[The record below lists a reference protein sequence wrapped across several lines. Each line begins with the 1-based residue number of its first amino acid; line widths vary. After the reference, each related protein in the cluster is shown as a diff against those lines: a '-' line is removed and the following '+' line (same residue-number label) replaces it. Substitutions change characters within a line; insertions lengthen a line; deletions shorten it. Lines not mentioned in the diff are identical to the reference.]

1 MQWLQD
7 PNPSNVDNLGNLR
20 HEASSHS
27 RNKRKKY
34 SKTKID
40 EMVNSSKIKKN
51 IRYLYRGINDFQKGY
66 RPRTNIVKDENGDL
80 VADSVRR
87 RIHFSQLF
95 NVRGVND
102 IRHLDI

>member
-20 HEASSHS
+20 HEASRHS
-27 RNKRKKY
+27 RNKKNKY

-40 EMVNSSKIKKN
+40 ELENSSKIKN

-66 RPRTNIVKDENGDL
+66 RPRTDIVKDENGDL

-95 NVRGVND
+95 NVHGVND
-102 IRHLDI
+102 IRRIDI

>member
-51 IRYLYRGINDFQKGY
+51 IRYL
-66 RPRTNIVKDENGDL
+66 
-80 VADSVRR
+80 
-87 RIHFSQLF
+87 
-95 NVRGVND
+95 
-102 IRHLDI
+102 